1 MRDIIVIVAAAAAA
15 ILPVSA
21 ASAAISVGTF
31 LTRADALK
39 AQGIGAMLSPEFGAL
54 RDEAKAATR
63 QLRAE
68 DEARRAAGK
77 QPIAC
82 VPEGS
87 SVGIMEMLDG
97 LHALSPAEKKQPLK
111 NGYAR
116 VLAKR
121 YPCG

>member
-1 MRDIIVIVAAAAAA
+1 MRHVVLIAAAVAAAV
-15 ILPVSA
+15 LPLSA

-77 QPIAC
+77 RPIAC

-97 LHALSPAEKKQPLK
+97 LNALSPAEKKQPLK
-111 NGYAR
+111 DGYAR